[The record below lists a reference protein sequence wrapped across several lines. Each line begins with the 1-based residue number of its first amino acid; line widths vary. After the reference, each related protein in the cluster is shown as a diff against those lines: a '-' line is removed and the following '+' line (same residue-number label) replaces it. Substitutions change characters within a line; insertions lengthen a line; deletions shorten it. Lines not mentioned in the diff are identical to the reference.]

1 MPGAAHTCGRA
12 PPFTSLPGHQ
22 NSNPL
27 LLRLCGGI
35 CALGWT
41 HIKGEIFPKR
51 VEDFSSKGEEGL
63 NNDHLLDANC
73 FVFLVPDKPRNNM
86 TGRSNSPSFS
96 R

>member
-1 MPGAAHTCGRA
+1 M
-12 PPFTSLPGHQ
+12 
-22 NSNPL
+22 
-27 LLRLCGGI
+27 
-35 CALGWT
+35 
-41 HIKGEIFPKR
+41 KGEIFPKR

-86 TGRSNSPSFS
+86 TGRFNSPSFS